1 MGEAERYIEYKH
13 LKKKKFTLGQD
24 NNALMALVALNVIF
38 FLLLLLLQVVY
49 NFYQQTPESYNTS
62 VVEWFELPASFSR
75 FMERPW
81 TLLTYMFSDTSIAL
95 MRIFS
100 NMLWLWAFGS
110 LMQQISGNDKLIP
123 VYIYGGVLGG
133 LFFIAA
139 NQLIPQLYNNN
150 IKAATLVGANASI
163 LALAT
168 ATTFLSPNHRFFT
181 HIRKGIPIWVLLII
195 YFLIDF
201 GGIVKMNSAVIL
213 SHLGGIIAGFVFAFF
228 LEKGKDGSLWM
239 NAFYHWIT
247 TVFSPSEKK
256 DLSVK
261 HKLFYDSRNREPFSK
276 SALFNQ
282 ARIDEILDKINTEG
296 YGSLTEEEKEILK
309 KTSEDESI

>member
-1 MGEAERYIEYKH
+1 MGEAERFIEYKD
-13 LKKKKFTLGQD
+13 LKKKRFTLGQD

-62 VVEWFELPASFSR
+62 VVEWFELPASLSR

-81 TLLTYMFSDTSIAL
+81 TLLTYMFSDTSAGL

-110 LMQQISGNDKLIP
+110 LMQQIAGNDKLIP
-123 VYIYGGVLGG
+123 VYIYGGVLGA
-133 LFFIAA
+133 LFFIGAH
-139 NQLIPQLYNNN
+139 QFIPELHQN
-150 IKAATLVGANASI
+150 IGKASLVGANAAI

-181 HIRKGIPIWVLLII
+181 HIRKGVPVWVLLII

-201 GGIVKMNSAVIL
+201 GGIANMNSAVIL
-213 SHLGGIIAGFVFAFF
+213 SHLGGILAGFLFAVF
-228 LEKGKDGSLWM
+228 LKKGKDGSIWM
-239 NAFYHWIT
+239 NTFYHWIT
-247 TVFSPSEKK
+247 TVFSPTKK
-256 DLSVK
+256 ENVSLRNK
-261 HKLFYDSRNREPFSK
+261 MFYNTGNRAPFTK
-276 SALFNQ
+276 SALINQ
-282 ARIDEILDKINTEG
+282 KRIDEILDKINAEG
-296 YGSLTEEEKEILK
+296 YDHLTEEEKQILK
-309 KTSEDESI
+309 KASEDESM

>member
-1 MGEAERYIEYKH
+1 MGEAERFIEYKD
-13 LKKKKFTLGQD
+13 LKKKRFTLGQD

-62 VVEWFELPASFSR
+62 VVEWFELPASLSR

-81 TLLTYMFSDTSIAL
+81 TLLTYMFSDTSAGL

-110 LMQQISGNDKLIP
+110 LMQQIAGNDTLIP
-123 VYIYGGVLGG
+123 VYIYGGVLGA
-133 LFFIAA
+133 LFFIGAH
-139 NQLIPQLYNNN
+139 QFIPELHQN
-150 IKAATLVGANASI
+150 IGKASLVGANAAI

-181 HIRKGIPIWVLLII
+181 HIRKGVPVWVLLII

-201 GGIVKMNSAVIL
+201 GGIANMNSAVIL
-213 SHLGGIIAGFVFAFF
+213 SHLGGILAGFLFAVF
-228 LEKGKDGSLWM
+228 LKKGKDGSIWM
-239 NAFYHWIT
+239 NTFYHWIT
-247 TVFSPSEKK
+247 TVFSPTKK
-256 DLSVK
+256 ENVSLRNK
-261 HKLFYDSRNREPFSK
+261 MFYNTGNRAPFTK
-276 SALFNQ
+276 SALINQ
-282 ARIDEILDKINTEG
+282 KRIDEILDKINAEG
-296 YGSLTEEEKEILK
+296 YDHLTEEEKQILK
-309 KTSEDESI
+309 KASEDESM

>member
-1 MGEAERYIEYKH
+1 MGEAERFIEYKH
-13 LKKKKFTLGQD
+13 LKKKRFTLGQD

-62 VVEWFELPASFSR
+62 VVEWFELPASLSR

-81 TLLTYMFSDTSIAL
+81 TLLTYMFSDTSAGL

-110 LMQQISGNDKLIP
+110 LMQQIAGNDKLIP
-123 VYIYGGVLGG
+123 VYIYGGVLGA
-133 LFFIAA
+133 LFFIGAH
-139 NQLIPQLYNNN
+139 QFIPELHQN
-150 IKAATLVGANASI
+150 IGKASLVGANAAI

-181 HIRKGIPIWVLLII
+181 HIRKGVPVWVLLII

-201 GGIVKMNSAVIL
+201 GGIANMNSAVIL
-213 SHLGGIIAGFVFAFF
+213 SHLGGILAGFLFAVF
-228 LEKGKDGSLWM
+228 LKKGKDGSIWM
-239 NAFYHWIT
+239 NTFYHWIT
-247 TVFSPSEKK
+247 TVFSPTKK
-256 DLSVK
+256 ENVSLRNK
-261 HKLFYDSRNREPFSK
+261 MFYNTGNRAPFTK
-276 SALFNQ
+276 SALINQ
-282 ARIDEILDKINTEG
+282 KRIDEILDKINAEG
-296 YGSLTEEEKEILK
+296 YDHLTEEEKQILK
-309 KTSEDESI
+309 KASEDESM